1 MQKEL
6 LEEAKQLQK
15 KSSSKKK
22 SERRM
27 SENKIRNSIDSL
39 ESNIRERSVDGSLA
53 EDPDDGEIQFTRFK
67 VEADDSICSNQSQ
80 RQVIDENQLANLFK
94 NAIKGKRKT
103 KKKKSPSEPLRQSNR
118 VRKSVEKLQVSAKGQ
133 SYD

>member
-67 VEADDSICSNQSQ
+67 VEADYCWH
-80 RQVIDENQLANLFK
+80 
-94 NAIKGKRKT
+94 
-103 KKKKSPSEPLRQSNR
+103 
-118 VRKSVEKLQVSAKGQ
+118 
-133 SYD
+133 